1 MMSMMLLTWKV
12 IFADASHLRWAC
24 ARPRLLGVCLG
35 RAVGCFSLASTG
47 IFFEEF

>member
-1 MMSMMLLTWKV
+1 MGEALDV
-12 IFADASHLRWAC
+12 IIGWERVRHLRWAC

-47 IFFEEF
+47 FVFEEF